1 MFQALES
8 AREIDMA
15 RPLPP
20 PPPLQRAERFLW
32 DPQMEIQRNATAIR
46 DGWPQVAATIIDWAE
61 GIITVAEGV
70 ADLKEIILFFTSGW
84 PWFPHNLTALSIIYF
99 LRVHV
104 PQTEV
109 LSRVIRRAIMAHDVA
124 ASIRD
129 KDNYPEWTSAKKRG
143 CLLNEDFALDVAVA
157 LRLWPDM
164 IEAAEHLHIRLPILG
179 FDIDRIAEMT
189 GEDATLVA
197 AYMRILGFRVSRP
210 CAPLPLPWAP

>member
-1 MFQALES
+1 MS
-8 AREIDMA
+8 

-20 PPPLQRAERFLW
+20 PPPLQRAERFIW
-32 DPQMEIQRNATAIR
+32 DPQAEIQKNATAIK
-46 DGWPQVAATIIDWAE
+46 DGWPQVAATMIDWAE

-70 ADLKEIILFFTSGW
+70 EDLKEIIRFFA
-84 PWFPHNLTALSIIYF
+84 PWFPQAALSIIYF
-99 LRVHV
+99 LRVYV

-109 LSRVIRRAIMAHDVA
+109 LSRVIRRAIMVHDVV

-129 KDNYPEWTSAKKRG
+129 KDNYPEWSKRG

-179 FDIDRIAEMT
+179 FDIDRIVETT